1 MPGSASL
8 MQVAASGMLAEQ
20 FHMELLSNN
29 IANISTKGFKRTRAT
44 FQEVL
49 QALPQPPA
57 GTAQE
62 ELGRFGG
69 VIPAGTQRLFTQ
81 GALQS
86 SSNPW
91 DLAIDGNG
99 LFAVALPDGG
109 TAYTRD
115 GSFRIDA
122 ERQLVTADGHLLQ
135 PPIVVPDDAE
145 TVHVNP
151 DGSVMVQRTGSAET
165 ETIGTI
171 TLTRFAN
178 PAGLEDIGHNLYQ
191 PTDASGMPT
200 EGQAGAD
207 GFGEIVGQAREE
219 SNVDLS
225 EEMTEM
231 IVAQRAYSLAMR
243 AVQTSDQMLALANE
257 LRP

>member
-1 MPGSASL
+1 MPGSAAL

-20 FHMELLSNN
+20 FHMELLSEN
-29 IANISTKGFKRTRAT
+29 IANINTKGYKRTRVT

-49 QALPQPPA
+49 RALPQPST
-57 GTAQE
+57 GTTQG
-62 ELGRFGG
+62 ELGRLGG

-99 LFAVALPDGG
+99 FFAIGLADGS

-115 GSFRIDA
+115 GSFQIDA
-122 ERQLVTADGHLLQ
+122 EGQLVTADGHLLQ
-135 PPIVVPDDAE
+135 PPIVVPNDTE

-151 DGSVMVQRTGSAET
+151 DGSVMIQRTGSAET
-165 ETIGTI
+165 EQIGTI

-178 PAGLEDIGHNLYQ
+178 PAGLENIGHNLYQ
-191 PTDASGMPT
+191 PTDSSGTPT
-200 EGQAGAD
+200 DGQAGAD

-243 AVQTSDQMLALANE
+243 AVQTTDQMLALANE